1 MLRSATLLL
10 NFLADRLGYEHRLRY
25 EQGQGLA
32 EYVLII
38 FLFSI
43 AMIIA
48 IGAFGA
54 TLQTTYGTIAAAIAS
69 TLQ

>member
-1 MLRSATLLL
+1 MLGPLISLL
-10 NFLADRLGYEHRLRY
+10 NYLFYRLRY

-43 AMIIA
+43 AMIIS
-48 IGAFGA
+48 IGTFGT
-54 TLQTTYGTIAAAIAS
+54 TLQTTYGTIATAIAK

>member
-1 MLRSATLLL
+1 MLRSSTLLL
-10 NFLADRLGYEHRLRY
+10 NFLADRLRY

-32 EYVLII
+32 EYVLIL

-48 IGAFGA
+48 IGAFGT
-54 TLQTTYGTIAAAIAS
+54 TLQTTYGTIATAIAS

>member
-10 NFLADRLGYEHRLRY
+10 NFLADRLRY